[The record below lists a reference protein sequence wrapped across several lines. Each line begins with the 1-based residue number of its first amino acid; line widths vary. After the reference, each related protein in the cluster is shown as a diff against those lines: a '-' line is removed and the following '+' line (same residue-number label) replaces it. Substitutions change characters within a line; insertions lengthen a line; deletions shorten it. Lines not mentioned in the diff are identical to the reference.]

1 MYSTLGFSHSS
12 LYHLMHRGVYKQT
25 CWRSEKTCNITSWWK
40 STIVFH
46 ISTRA
51 QDMSMS
57 QFQVSMSAFPA
68 GSATLPIS
76 HSLNVLPTRSVAVSI
91 MQLTYGCCTWSRADH
106 LGNPLA
112 LLQESSQMSQ
122 LWERTLSEVF
132 AILVHCSSASR
143 CCPRWY
149 VQYIDFHYFWT
160 NSSSRTVPCA
170 HGHLWKRTCVFLSIG
185 WAVIC
190 RVKTHL
196 TPAYE

>member
-1 MYSTLGFSHSS
+1 
-12 LYHLMHRGVYKQT
+12 
-25 CWRSEKTCNITSWWK
+25 
-40 STIVFH
+40 
-46 ISTRA
+46 
-51 QDMSMS
+51 MSMS

-149 VQYIDFHYFWT
+149 VQYIADGADC
-160 NSSSRTVPCA
+160 SSQ
-170 HGHLWKRTCVFLSIG
+170 LS
-185 WAVIC
+185 
-190 RVKTHL
+190 HQQQ
-196 TPAYE
+196 